1 MGSLSHGLKCFKH
14 SFLQLLLLVIII
26 IAIISERPFEDPDL
40 RKHPFQ
46 MCGSNP
52 SLQRHFTF
60 SFTLQVPLLWQKP
73 LRLVRSFE
81 SEELSEQFPATSL
94 DPFKGDVVFSNFTLL
109 MNFSLQ

>member
-1 MGSLSHGLKCFKH
+1 MIDYNEYI
-14 SFLQLLLLVIII
+14 LQFIIIII
-26 IAIISERPFEDPDL
+26 IAIISEKPIEDLDL

-60 SFTLQVPLLWQKP
+60 SSTLQVPLLWQNP

-81 SEELSEQFPATSL
+81 SEELYEQFPATSL
-94 DPFKGDVVFSNFTLL
+94 DPFKGEVVFSNFTLL